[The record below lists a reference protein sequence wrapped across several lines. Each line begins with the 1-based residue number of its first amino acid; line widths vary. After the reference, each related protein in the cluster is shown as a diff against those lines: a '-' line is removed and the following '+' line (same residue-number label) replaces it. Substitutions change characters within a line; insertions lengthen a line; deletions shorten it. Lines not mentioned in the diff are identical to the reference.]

1 MIQTRVVS
9 ENSKQF
15 QDTLN
20 KALNEL
26 SNHEIVDVKFAVN
39 NEPVTDMETFTALIL
54 YKS

>member
-9 ENSKQF
+9 EHKKQF
-15 QDTLN
+15 QDSLN
-20 KALNEL
+20 RALSEL

-39 NEPVTDMETFTALIL
+39 NEPLTEMETFTALIL